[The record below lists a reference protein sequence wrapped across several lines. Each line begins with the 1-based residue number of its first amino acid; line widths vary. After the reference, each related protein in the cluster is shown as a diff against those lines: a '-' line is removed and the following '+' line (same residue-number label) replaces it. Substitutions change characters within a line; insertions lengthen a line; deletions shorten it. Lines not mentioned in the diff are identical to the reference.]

1 MGAWQSE
8 SGAYKKLFALQTALD
23 HSVWPLSEHTVA
35 KGGLRVAG
43 TNLSFKPETLLVH

>member
-23 HSVWPLSEHTVA
+23 HSVWPLSEHT

-43 TNLSFKPETLLVH
+43 TNLSDNFKPETL